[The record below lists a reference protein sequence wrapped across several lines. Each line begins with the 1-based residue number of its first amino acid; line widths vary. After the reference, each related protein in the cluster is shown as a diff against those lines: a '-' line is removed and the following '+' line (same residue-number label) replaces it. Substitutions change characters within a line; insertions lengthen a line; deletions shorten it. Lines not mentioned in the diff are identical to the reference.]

1 MTPLEKMEAMIL
13 RWNKAASKAGCCGS
27 EFIDSP
33 ERVFECLANRS
44 RMLEKMAHR
53 KGELGIP
60 LHATAPQPI
69 PALSPAER
77 NAILM
82 ADAVFGALSKPPR
95 IVEAPAIAVD
105 TEQPETPQQEVDR
118 LSAELSD
125 LHAAMTALLMEQP
138 RNCDTCCWDGRGTD
152 DCASCDN
159 TNSSWTPKTVTLN
172 PSDVASLADKLGEV
186 L

>member
-69 PALSPAER
+69 PALNPAER

-95 IVEAPAIAVD
+95 IVEAPAIDIARAGIAD
-105 TEQPETPQQEVDR
+105 
-118 LSAELSD
+118 
-125 LHAAMTALLMEQP
+125 MEQP
-138 RNCDTCCWDGRGTD
+138 RNCNTCCWDGRGT
-152 DCASCDN
+152 ANCDTCGVN
-159 TNSSWTPKTVTLN
+159 YPSWTPRTVTLN